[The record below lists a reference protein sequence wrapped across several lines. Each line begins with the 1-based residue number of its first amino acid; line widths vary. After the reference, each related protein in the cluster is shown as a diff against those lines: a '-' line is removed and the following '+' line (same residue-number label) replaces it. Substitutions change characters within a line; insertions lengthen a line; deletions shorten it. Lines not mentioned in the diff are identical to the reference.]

1 MNELKNT
8 TMIWKRMNYSGQQTR
23 VNKTAGLAQLR
34 SSLSH
39 SLRTVKK
46 GELEFNEQLSKHN
59 RIVYQGKIISLDSLS
74 IDERKAIVNDI
85 VSSVSA
91 DINARQDI
99 TKFKNDRSKYA
110 SKLKTLVKK
119 DNEPEKLKTLIQS
132 VLNDSSAIDLAIV
145 DRLDGMSLKR
155 VNDKKS
161 ALTNYI
167 ELHNKIV
174 NSADDLAHKKK
185 TVIQE
190 SFFKFPSR
198 NNISEV
204 KPEDYLRIIH
214 SFHSQYLPDYEIK
227 ACVFHGDEV
236 LSKDDM
242 KNGVHPHIFISGKN
256 SKTGQY
262 DLVNAQLQV
271 VNKHL
276 KNTDRPAL
284 ENNSFQSAQ
293 KIGEAYQELVYQFV
307 NKKLKEYGYSIEA
320 AVSEK
325 TIEHKQKIAN
335 IKKEQNK
342 AKVSR
347 SYNLLNHTLDEITK
361 AKIEKEKLE
370 YANKRKAEELKAEKR
385 RFECMMAKIEDGDC
399 KLKQI
404 NLDIF
409 NGEKI
414 LRNTQLATK
423 KQEVVSQKLVKRI
436 NHLTTEQATLLNS
449 IANENKTLSKL
460 REEVK
465 AKEIELSKQ
474 LDKQENLEKTNKSL
488 LKEIQEN
495 EDKKQKIENYDLK
508 LNLLAFNIQERR
520 KIEESL
526 KEFDKANYELLKEMN
541 PKERIEF
548 LAGQQ
553 ERFKRESIDK
563 VVNTNLSTSQKV
575 GLFFN
580 DVKRRIIKPGS

>member
-1 MNELKNT
+1 
-8 TMIWKRMNYSGQQTR
+8 MIWKRMNYSGQQTR

-39 SLRTVKK
+39 SLRTIKK

-59 RIVYQGKIISLDSLS
+59 RIVYQGKIIALDSLS

-85 VSSVSA
+85 VNSVSA
-91 DINARQDI
+91 DVNAHQDI

-119 DNEPEKLKTLIQS
+119 DNEPEELKTLIQS
-132 VLNDSSAIDLAIV
+132 VLDENGAIDLSIV
-145 DRLDGMSLKR
+145 NTLDEMSLKR

-190 SFFKFPSR
+190 SFFKFPSH

-204 KPEDYLRIIH
+204 KPEDYLKIIH
-214 SFHSQYLPDYEIK
+214 SFHRHYLPDYEVK
-227 ACVFHGDEV
+227 ACVYHGDEV

-370 YANKRKAEELKAEKR
+370 YASKRKAEELKAEKR

-423 KQEVVSQKLVKRI
+423 KQKIVSQTLVKRI
-436 NHLTTEQATLLNS
+436 NHLTAEQTTLLNS

-474 LDKQENLEKTNKSL
+474 LEKQENLEKTNKSL

-495 EDKKQKIENYDLK
+495 ADKKQKIENYDLK

-520 KIEESL
+520 KIEDSL
-526 KEFDKANYELLKEMN
+526 KEFDKANYEILKEMN

>member
-46 GELEFNEQLSKHN
+46 GELEFNERLSKHN
-59 RIVYQGKIISLDSLS
+59 RMVYQGKIIALDSLS

-85 VSSVSA
+85 VNSVSA
-91 DINARQDI
+91 DVNAHQDI
-99 TKFKNDRSKYA
+99 TKFRNDRSKYS

-119 DNEPEKLKTLIQS
+119 DNEPEELKTLIQS
-132 VLNDSSAIDLAIV
+132 VLKDSGAIDLAIV
-145 DRLDGMSLKR
+145 DRLDEMSLKR

-190 SFFKFPSR
+190 SFFKFPTR
-198 NNISEV
+198 NKINEV
-204 KPEDYLRIIH
+204 KPKHYLQIIH
-214 SFHSQYLPDYEIK
+214 SFHRHYLPDYEIK
-227 ACVFHGDEV
+227 ACVFHSDEV
-236 LSKDDM
+236 LSKDDI

-262 DLVNAQLQV
+262 DLVNAQLEV
-271 VNKHL
+271 VNQHL
-276 KNTDRPAL
+276 RNTNRPEL
-284 ENNSFQSAQ
+284 KNNSFQSAQ

-325 TIEHKQKIAN
+325 TIEHKKKIEN
-335 IKKEQNK
+335 IRKEQNQSK
-342 AKVSR
+342 IYR

-370 YANKRKAEELKAEKR
+370 YANKRKAEELKAEIR
-385 RFECMMAKIEDGDC
+385 RFECMMAKIEDEDC

-423 KQEVVSQKLVKRI
+423 KQEGVSQELVKRI
-436 NHLTTEQATLLNS
+436 NHLTAERTTLLNS

-474 LDKQENLEKTNKSL
+474 LGKQENLEKTNKSL

-575 GLFFN
+575 GLFLN

>member
-85 VSSVSA
+85 VNSVSA
-91 DINARQDI
+91 DLNAHQNT

-110 SKLKTLVKK
+110 SKLKTLAKK
-119 DNEPEKLKTLIQS
+119 DNEPDELKTLIQS
-132 VLNDSSAIDLAIV
+132 LLNDSNTIDLAIV
-145 DRLDGMSLKR
+145 DRLDEMSLKR
-155 VNDKKS
+155 ANDKKS

-198 NNISEV
+198 NKINEIEP
-204 KPEDYLRIIH
+204 KHYLQIIH
-214 SFHSQYLPDYEIK
+214 SFHRQYLPDYEIK

-262 DLVNAQLQV
+262 DLVHAQLEV
-271 VNKHL
+271 VNQHL
-276 KNTDRPAL
+276 RNTNRPVL
-284 ENNSFQSAQ
+284 KNNSFQSAQ

-325 TIEHKQKIAN
+325 TIEHKKKIEN
-335 IKKEQNK
+335 IRKEQNK

-361 AKIEKEKLE
+361 AEIEKEKLE
-370 YANKRKAEELKAEKR
+370 YANKRKAEQLKAEKR

-404 NLDIF
+404 TLDIF
-409 NGEKI
+409 NGEKT
-414 LRNTQLATK
+414 LRNTQSATE
-423 KQEVVSQKLVKRI
+423 KQEVVSQELVKRI
-436 NHLTTEQATLLNS
+436 NHLTAEQTTLLNS

-526 KEFDKANYELLKEMN
+526 KEFDNANYELLKEMN

>member
-59 RIVYQGKIISLDSLS
+59 RMVYQGKIIALDSLS
-74 IDERKAIVNDI
+74 IDERKAIINDI

-91 DINARQDI
+91 DINAHQDI

-110 SKLKTLVKK
+110 SKLKTLAKK
-119 DNEPEKLKTLIQS
+119 DNEPDELRNLVQS
-132 VLNDSSAIDLAIV
+132 VLNDSGAIDLAIV
-145 DRLDGMSLKR
+145 DRLDEISLKR

-190 SFFKFPSR
+190 SFFKFPTR
-198 NNISEV
+198 NKINEV
-204 KPEDYLRIIH
+204 EPKHYLQIIH
-214 SFHSQYLPDYEIK
+214 SFHCQYFPDYEIK
-227 ACVFHGDEV
+227 ACVYHGDEV

-256 SKTGQY
+256 SRTGQY
-262 DLVNAQLQV
+262 DLVNAQLEV
-271 VNKHL
+271 VNQHL
-276 KNTDRPAL
+276 RSTNRPEL
-284 ENNSFQSAQ
+284 KNNSFQSAQ

-307 NKKLKEYGYSIEA
+307 NKKLKEFGYSIEA

-325 TIEHKQKIAN
+325 TIEHKQKIEN
-335 IKKEQNK
+335 IRKEQNQSK
-342 AKVSR
+342 IYR

-370 YANKRKAEELKAEKR
+370 YASKRKAEELKAEKR

-423 KQEVVSQKLVKRI
+423 KQKIVSQTLVKRI
-436 NHLTTEQATLLNS
+436 NHLTAEQTTLLNS

-474 LDKQENLEKTNKSL
+474 LEKQENLEKTNKSL

-495 EDKKQKIENYDLK
+495 ADKKQKIENYDLK

-520 KIEESL
+520 KIEDSL
-526 KEFDKANYELLKEMN
+526 KEFDKANYEILKEMN

>member
-1 MNELKNT
+1 
-8 TMIWKRMNYSGQQTR
+8 MIWKRMNYSGQQTR

-85 VSSVSA
+85 VNSVSA
-91 DINARQDI
+91 DVNAHQDI

-110 SKLKTLVKK
+110 SKLKTLAKK
-119 DNEPEKLKTLIQS
+119 DNEPDELKALIQS
-132 VLNDSSAIDLAIV
+132 VLDESGAIDLSIV
-145 DRLDGMSLKR
+145 NTLDEMSLKR

-204 KPEDYLRIIH
+204 KPEEYLKIIH
-214 SFHSQYLPDYEIK
+214 SFHRHYLPDYEVK

-236 LSKDDM
+236 LSKDEM

-271 VNKHL
+271 VNQHL
-276 KNTDRPAL
+276 KNTGRPAL

-325 TIEHKQKIAN
+325 TIEHKQKIEN
-335 IKKEQNK
+335 IRKEQNK

-347 SYNLLNHTLDEITK
+347 SYNLLNHTLDEINK
-361 AKIEKEKLE
+361 AETEKERLE

-404 NLDIF
+404 NLDIL
-409 NGEKI
+409 NGERI

-423 KQEVVSQKLVKRI
+423 KQKVVSQTLVKRI
-436 NHLTTEQATLLNS
+436 NHLTAEQTTLLNS
-449 IANENKTLSKL
+449 IANENETLSKL

-474 LDKQENLEKTNKSL
+474 LDKQENLKKTNKSL

-495 EDKKQKIENYDLK
+495 EDKKQKIDNYDLK

>member
-1 MNELKNT
+1 MNVKNT

-46 GELEFNEQLSKHN
+46 GELEFNEQLSEHN
-59 RIVYQGKIISLDSLS
+59 RMVYQGKIIALDSLS

-91 DINARQDI
+91 DVNAHQDI

-110 SKLKTLVKK
+110 SKLKTLAKK
-119 DNEPEKLKTLIQS
+119 DNEPDELKTLIQS
-132 VLNDSSAIDLAIV
+132 VLDESGAIDLSIV
-145 DRLDGMSLKR
+145 NTLDEMSLKR

-204 KPEDYLRIIH
+204 KPEDYLKIIH
-214 SFHSQYLPDYEIK
+214 SFHRHYLPDYEVK

-271 VNKHL
+271 VNQHL
-276 KNTDRPAL
+276 KNTGRPAL

-347 SYNLLNHTLDEITK
+347 SYNLLNHTLDEISK
-361 AKIEKEKLE
+361 AEAEKKKLE
-370 YANKRKAEELKAEKR
+370 LENKRKAEELELKKKQFNSVINRLNNRNEQFKKLEADISINNGVLATTNKEIIKQS
-385 RFECMMAKIEDGDC
+385 KIKDNLIESNKSLNDEQTRLKSVIKKENKELDVLRSRIASKQKELDKQIEQND
-399 KLKQI
+399 KLKQ
-404 NLDIF
+404 
-409 NGEKI
+409 
-414 LRNTQLATK
+414 
-423 KQEVVSQKLVKRI
+423 S
-436 NHLTTEQATLLNS
+436 
-449 IANENKTLSKL
+449 
-460 REEVK
+460 
-465 AKEIELSKQ
+465 
-474 LDKQENLEKTNKSL
+474 NKSL
-488 LKEIQEN
+488 LKQIQEN
-495 EDKKQKIENYDLK
+495 EIKKQKVEDYDLK

-526 KEFDKANYELLKEMN
+526 KEFDKANYALLKEMN
-541 PKERIEF
+541 PKERDEF
-548 LAGQQ
+548 LMGQK
-553 ERFKRESIDK
+553 ERFRRESIDT
-563 VVNTNLSTSQKV
+563 VVDTSLSTTQKF

-580 DVKRRIIKPGS
+580 DLKRRISKPGS

>member
-1 MNELKNT
+1 
-8 TMIWKRMNYSGQQTR
+8 MIWKRMNYSGQQTR

-39 SLRTVKK
+39 SLRTIKK

-59 RIVYQGKIISLDSLS
+59 RIVYQGKIIALDSLS

-85 VSSVSA
+85 VDSVAA
-91 DINARQDI
+91 DVNAHQDI

-119 DNEPEKLKTLIQS
+119 DNEPEELKTLIQS

-167 ELHNKIV
+167 ELHNKTV

-204 KPEDYLRIIH
+204 KPEDYLKIIH

-236 LSKDDM
+236 LSKDEM

-370 YANKRKAEELKAEKR
+370 YASKRKAEELKAEKR

-423 KQEVVSQKLVKRI
+423 KQKIVSQTLVKRI
-436 NHLTTEQATLLNS
+436 NHLTAEQTTLLNS

-474 LDKQENLEKTNKSL
+474 LEKQENLEKTNKSL

-495 EDKKQKIENYDLK
+495 ADKKQKIENYDLK

-520 KIEESL
+520 KIEDSL
-526 KEFDKANYELLKEMN
+526 KEFDKANYEILKEMN

>member
-85 VSSVSA
+85 VDSVSA
-91 DINARQDI
+91 DVNTHQNI

-119 DNEPEKLKTLIQS
+119 DNEPEELKTLIQS

-204 KPEDYLRIIH
+204 KPEDYLKIIH

-271 VNKHL
+271 VNQYL
-276 KNTDRPAL
+276 KNTNRPEL
-284 ENNSFQSAQ
+284 KNDSFQSAQ

-307 NKKLKEYGYSIEA
+307 NKKLKQYGYSIEA

-436 NHLTTEQATLLNS
+436 NHLTTEQTTLLNS

-474 LDKQENLEKTNKSL
+474 LDKQESLEKTNKSL

>member
-1 MNELKNT
+1 
-8 TMIWKRMNYSGQQTR
+8 MIWKRMNYSGQQTR

-85 VSSVSA
+85 VNSVSA
-91 DINARQDI
+91 DVNAHQDI

-110 SKLKTLVKK
+110 SKLKTLAKK
-119 DNEPEKLKTLIQS
+119 DNEPDELKTLIQS
-132 VLNDSSAIDLAIV
+132 VLDESGAIDLSIV
-145 DRLDGMSLKR
+145 NTLDEMSLKR

-204 KPEDYLRIIH
+204 KPEEYLKIIH
-214 SFHSQYLPDYEIK
+214 SFHRHYLPDYEVK

-236 LSKDDM
+236 LSKDEM

-271 VNKHL
+271 VNQHL
-276 KNTDRPAL
+276 KNTGRPAL

-325 TIEHKQKIAN
+325 TIEHKQKIEN
-335 IKKEQNK
+335 IRKEQNK

-347 SYNLLNHTLDEITK
+347 SYNLLNHTLDEINK
-361 AKIEKEKLE
+361 AETEKERLE

-404 NLDIF
+404 NLDIL
-409 NGEKI
+409 NGEQI

-423 KQEVVSQKLVKRI
+423 KQKVVSQTLVKRI
-436 NHLTTEQATLLNS
+436 NHLTAEQTTLLNS
-449 IANENKTLSKL
+449 IANENETLSKL

-474 LDKQENLEKTNKSL
+474 LDKQENLKKTNKSL

-495 EDKKQKIENYDLK
+495 EDKKQKIDNYDLK

>member
-1 MNELKNT
+1 MNVKNT

-85 VSSVSA
+85 VNSVSA
-91 DINARQDI
+91 DVNAHQDI

-119 DNEPEKLKTLIQS
+119 DNEPEELKTLIQS
-132 VLNDSSAIDLAIV
+132 VLDESGAIDLSIINT
-145 DRLDGMSLKR
+145 LDEMSLKR

-204 KPEDYLRIIH
+204 KPADYLKIIH
-214 SFHSQYLPDYEIK
+214 SFHRHYLPDYEIK

-262 DLVNAQLQV
+262 DLVNAQLEI
-271 VNKHL
+271 VNQYL
-276 KNTDRPAL
+276 INTNRPKL

-293 KIGEAYQELVYQFV
+293 KIGEAYQEVVYQFV

-325 TIEHKQKIAN
+325 TIEHKQKIEN
-335 IKKEQNK
+335 IRKEQNK

-347 SYNLLNHTLDEITK
+347 SYNLLNHTLDEINK
-361 AKIEKEKLE
+361 AETEKERLE

-404 NLDIF
+404 NLDIL
-409 NGEKI
+409 NGEQI

-423 KQEVVSQKLVKRI
+423 KQKVVSQTLVKRI
-436 NHLTTEQATLLNS
+436 NHLTAEQTTLLNS
-449 IANENKTLSKL
+449 IANENETLSKL

-474 LDKQENLEKTNKSL
+474 LDKQENLKKTNKSL

-495 EDKKQKIENYDLK
+495 EDKKQKIDNYDLK

>member
-39 SLRTVKK
+39 SLRTIKK

-59 RIVYQGKIISLDSLS
+59 RMVYQGKIIALDSLS

-91 DINARQDI
+91 DVNAHQDI

-110 SKLKTLVKK
+110 SKLKTLAKK
-119 DNEPEKLKTLIQS
+119 DNEPEELKILIQS
-132 VLNDSSAIDLAIV
+132 VLNDSGAIDLAIV
-145 DRLDGMSLKR
+145 DRLDEMSLKR

-198 NNISEV
+198 NKINEV
-204 KPEDYLRIIH
+204 EPKHYLQIIH
-214 SFHSQYLPDYEIK
+214 SFHRQYLPDYEIK

-236 LSKDDM
+236 LSKDEM

-262 DLVNAQLQV
+262 DLVNAQLEV
-271 VNKHL
+271 VNQHL
-276 KNTDRPAL
+276 RNTNRPEL
-284 ENNSFQSAQ
+284 KNNSFQSAQ

-325 TIEHKQKIAN
+325 TIEHKQKIEN
-335 IKKEQNK
+335 IRKEQNQSK
-342 AKVSR
+342 IYR

-370 YANKRKAEELKAEKR
+370 YANKRKAEELKAEIR
-385 RFECMMAKIEDGDC
+385 SFECMMAKIEDGDC

-423 KQEVVSQKLVKRI
+423 KQEGVSQELVKRI
-436 NHLTTEQATLLNS
+436 NHLTAEQTNLLNL

-520 KIEESL
+520 KIEDSL

-563 VVNTNLSTSQKV
+563 VVNTNLSASQKV

>member
-1 MNELKNT
+1 MNVKNT

-59 RIVYQGKIISLDSLS
+59 RIVYQGKIIALDSLS

-91 DINARQDI
+91 DVNAHQDI
-99 TKFKNDRSKYA
+99 TKFKNDRSKYV

-119 DNEPEKLKTLIQS
+119 DNEPDELKRLIQS
-132 VLNDSSAIDLAIV
+132 VLDESGAIDLSIV
-145 DRLDGMSLKR
+145 NTLDEMSLKR

-204 KPEDYLRIIH
+204 KPEDYLKIIH
-214 SFHSQYLPDYEIK
+214 SFHRQYLPDYEIK

-271 VNKHL
+271 VNQHL
-276 KNTDRPAL
+276 KNTNRPEL
-284 ENNSFQSAQ
+284 KNDSFQSAQ

-307 NKKLKEYGYSIEA
+307 NKKLKEYGYLIEA

-347 SYNLLNHTLDEITK
+347 SYNLLNHTLDEISK
-361 AKIEKEKLE
+361 AEAEKKKLE
-370 YANKRKAEELKAEKR
+370 IENKRKAEELE
-385 RFECMMAKIEDGDC
+385 
-399 KLKQI
+399 LK
-404 NLDIF
+404 
-409 NGEKI
+409 
-414 LRNTQLATK
+414 K
-423 KQEVVSQKLVKRI
+423 KQFNSVIKRMNERNDQFKKLEADININNGILANTNKEIVKQSKI
-436 NHLTTEQATLLNS
+436 KDDLVESNKSLHDEQNRLKSL
-449 IANENKTLSKL
+449 IKKENKELDVL
-460 REEVK
+460 RSRIASEQK
-465 AKEIELSKQ
+465 ELSFQ
-474 LDKQENLEKTNKSL
+474 IEQNDKLNQSNKSL
-488 LKEIQEN
+488 LKQIQEN
-495 EDKKQKIENYDLK
+495 EIKRQKVEDYDLK
-508 LNLLAFNIQERR
+508 LNLLSFNIHDRR
-520 KIEESL
+520 KIESSL
-526 KEFDKANYELLKEMN
+526 KEFNKANYALLKEMS
-541 PKERIEF
+541 PKERDEF
-548 LAGQQ
+548 LMGQQ
-553 ERFKRESIDK
+553 ERFKRESIDT
-563 VVNTNLSTSQKV
+563 VVDTSLSTTQKV